1 MKSIIIDE
9 ISELIINH
17 ENKLNNSSKLEELL
31 ANKIIHELINQ
42 YPDIMTPIIESNIKI
57 KVGVTLACDEY
68 YDKYRQNI
76 IDKNY
81 ISVPVLEYSKT
92 NNENKYI
99 ELTPYEI
106 LELNIKEMIYPIILR
121 NYSLVKRLEFLEY
134 SVARIDDY
142 EFYKNISNLV
152 YLKDSLSNP
161 YIDKLFSLGTII
173 GSTSFIKEISKVYR
187 YSTKS
192 TLEKDFKESNI
203 YKDINNII
211 LNVIK
216 ENTTYLRNSTLG
228 IERKVYK
235 IFEKF
240 FNLKRKFINLEPV
253 DFDIETIDNYSFLL
267 STILDEMEY
276 LKTLRTYYSNGYVK
290 SSDYKDVNG
299 FYKDNG
305 DFIMLSSLGDSLIEK
320 IKTNIKYKKYY
331 DLDGRLISVA
341 APFNDYGFNYTLVC
355 HESYTTLIYNSCFDF
370 ISKQKEKIANA
381 VVKAYKQKK
390 KSNII

>member
-1 MKSIIIDE
+1 LKSIIIDE

>member
-57 KVGVTLACDEY
+57 KVGVTLTCDEY

>member
-31 ANKIIHELINQ
+31 TNKIIRELINQ

-57 KVGVTLACDEY
+57 KVGVTLVCDEY

-106 LELNIKEMIYPIILR
+106 LEHNIKEMIYPIILR

-134 SVARIDDY
+134 SVARINDY

-152 YLKDSLSNP
+152 YLKESLSNP

-173 GSTSFIKEISKVYR
+173 GGNSFIKEISKVYR

-228 IERKVYK
+228 IERKIYK

-240 FNLKRKFINLEPV
+240 FNFKRKFINFETV

-299 FYKDNG
+299 FYMDNG
-305 DFIMLSSLGDSLIEK
+305 EFIMLSSLGDSLIEK
-320 IKTNIKYKKYY
+320 IKSNINYKKYY

-355 HESYTTLIYNSCFDF
+355 HEPYTTLIYNSCFDF
-370 ISKQKEKIANA
+370 ISKQKEKIANI
-381 VVKAYKQKK
+381 VVKEYKQKK
-390 KSNII
+390 KSNKI